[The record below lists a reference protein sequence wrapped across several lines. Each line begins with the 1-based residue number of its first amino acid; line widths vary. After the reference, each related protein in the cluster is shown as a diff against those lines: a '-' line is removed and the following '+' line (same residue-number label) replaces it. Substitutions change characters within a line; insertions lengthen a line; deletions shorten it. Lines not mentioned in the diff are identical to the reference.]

1 MVNERLI
8 SGDLSKR
15 ILHKMRSLCYFV
27 NHNKTQLSQLVNS
40 KLIQIFLNWN
50 KINNI
55 DEIIK
60 DYLYIILVCVITFL
74 LYYLCIKEKYLKMS
88 PIYKWSHQL
97 S

>member
-40 KLIQIFLNWN
+40 KLIQIFLN
-50 KINNI
+50 
-55 DEIIK
+55 
-60 DYLYIILVCVITFL
+60 
-74 LYYLCIKEKYLKMS
+74 
-88 PIYKWSHQL
+88 
-97 S
+97 